1 MTIDEATFESLAAAT
16 LERFAERI
24 EEAADELDVELQEG
38 VLTVETAQGATYLL
52 NKHAPLKQIWLSSP
66 ISGAAHF
73 AYDDTSGAWNSTR
86 GGEPLVTI
94 LERELSDAAGTGI
107 GLGEVAA

>member
-73 AYDDTSGAWNSTR
+73 AYDDTSR
-86 GGEPLVTI
+86 CV
-94 LERELSDAAGTGI
+94 ELNARRRA
-107 GLGEVAA
+107 LGDHP